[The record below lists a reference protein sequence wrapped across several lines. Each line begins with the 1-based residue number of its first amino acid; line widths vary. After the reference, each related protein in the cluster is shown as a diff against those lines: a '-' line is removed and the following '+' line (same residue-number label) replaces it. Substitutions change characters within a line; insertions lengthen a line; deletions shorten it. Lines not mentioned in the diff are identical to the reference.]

1 MTYGRQTAGSTLDGV
16 AAALLLLIVGRP
28 LRVEVEVA
36 VMLGGDRVGDGPV
49 TVEKDGL
56 VRVDI
61 EIVLTGNLL
70 VDVVALIETEMEND
84 GRVDDPVAVEL
95 VLK

>member
-36 VMLGGDRVGDGPV
+36 VMLGGDRVDDGPV